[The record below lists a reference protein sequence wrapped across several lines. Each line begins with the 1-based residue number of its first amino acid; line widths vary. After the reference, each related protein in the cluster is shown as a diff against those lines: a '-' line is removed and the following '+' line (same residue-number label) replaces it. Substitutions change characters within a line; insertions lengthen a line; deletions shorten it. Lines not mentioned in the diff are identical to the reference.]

1 MPDKNYSDEKGAGGS
16 AGRGDLPD
24 AVKARKDDVK
34 QAMESGEPGV
44 TGRSRGMPADQQG
57 NAAGGGSGQDKSGK
71 DAPGQRQEHWES
83 GRQKSMEG

>member
-1 MPDKNYSDEKGAGGS
+1 MPDKNYSEDKAAS
-16 AGRGDLPD
+16 PAGRGDLPD

-44 TGRSRGMPADQQG
+44 TGRSRGMPAEQQG
-57 NAAGGGSGQDKSGK
+57 DAASGGGKDKSGK
-71 DAPGQRQEHWES
+71 DAAGQRQEHWES